1 MSHRVLELLA
11 ILTVGGLG
19 ALPMALTASGP
30 ASSASASSASASSGS
45 ASFAR
50 NGNGSAAADDTTGA
64 VIDLQRSGDRID
76 VRGLYVNRDGPAGEL
91 RYSLSVDR
99 SGSGGSMTSRQSGTF
114 ETAPPETDTLSTV
127 TVNASGG
134 VELSII
140 LEIRDGDRLVD
151 DNRRQMTVD

>member
-1 MSHRVLELLA
+1 
-11 ILTVGGLG
+11 
-19 ALPMALTASGP
+19 MALTASAS
-30 ASSASASSASASSGS
+30 ASSASASSASASSASASSAS

-50 NGNGSAAADDTTGA
+50 NGNGSAADDTTGA

-76 VRGLYVNRDGPAGEL
+76 VRGLYVNRDGQAGEL

-134 VELSII
+134 AELSII

-151 DNRRQMTVD
+151 DDRWQMTVD